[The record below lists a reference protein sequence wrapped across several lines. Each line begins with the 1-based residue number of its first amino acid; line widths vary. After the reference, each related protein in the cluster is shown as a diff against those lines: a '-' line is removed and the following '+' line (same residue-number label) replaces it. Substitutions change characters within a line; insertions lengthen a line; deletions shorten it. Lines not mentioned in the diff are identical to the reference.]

1 MAAQQGCSPVV
12 SSLCLALGS
21 SWARTQLFPHQIQL
35 GSGTT
40 SWALLSCYGAQ
51 CSLWGTLQPA
61 LWASSL
67 SAGTVKIY
75 VVSLGGIALCTAAS
89 AEYSHT
95 GFWKQRRCS
104 GSAGCWYAGSVGR
117 SFTAAEQP
125 CPLHGTLFWEG
136 GSQGAARLC
145 HRPCCTSTSSLC
157 CCVAKLNSTLR
168 VCLISI
174 DAYWFAI

>member
-12 SSLCLALGS
+12 SSLCLALVS
-21 SWARTQLFPHQIQL
+21 SCVRTQLFPHQIQL
-35 GSGTT
+35 GSAIAKR
-40 SWALLSCYGAQ
+40 ALLSCYGVQ
-51 CSLWGTLQPA
+51 CSLWAMLQPA

-67 SAGTVKIY
+67 SSGTVKIY
-75 VVSLGGIALCTAAS
+75 VVSIGGIALRTAAS
-89 AEYSHT
+89 AEYSHA
-95 GFWKQRRCS
+95 GFWKQHHCS

-125 CPLHGTLFWEG
+125 CPLHMTLFWEG

-145 HRPCCTSTSSLC
+145 PRPCCTSTSSLC
-157 CCVAKLNSTLR
+157 CCVAKLNSPLR